1 MSRARP
7 ACRRST
13 AWTAPASRRACSTG
27 SRRAPRDSS
36 ALLLRQR
43 GRSEVTPE
51 TRPHLP
57 AAVDALADRDHA
69 AARRR
74 ALLAPSRVRPC
85 HPMPSPEAPGSE
97 IRAADVTDEE
107 VPWLRDFSPAG
118 AMRAAQ
124 ARTDPLARRTT
135 LRGPPEALLAGLAR
149 RAGKDAGAIGVG
161 VLARRRVLL
170 GSEHRRPDEA
180 ADGAVARAD
189 QAARLGD
196 GQGGGERRS
205 RRALLVDAGWEMIG
219 VQLDAGREPGEQ
231 VDWLE
236 GDGHWLWRAACPR
249 PCLPSSSRHLHL
261 RRARYHATHAWSSAR
276 SPSVPNP
283 RARAAGAAARCRSP
297 TP

>member
-7 ACRRST
+7 ACKRST

-43 GRSEVTPE
+43 GRSEVAPE
-51 TRPHLP
+51 ARPHLP
-57 AAVDALADRDHA
+57 AAVHALADRDHA
-69 AARRR
+69 PARRC
-74 ALLAPSRVRPC
+74 ALLAAGRVRPC

-118 AMRAAQ
+118 ATRAAQ

-149 RAGKDAGAIGVG
+149 RAGQDAGAIGVG
-161 VLARRRVLL
+161 ALARRALL
-170 GSEHRRPDEA
+170 GTEQRRPDEA

-196 GQGGGERRS
+196 GQGGGERR
-205 RRALLVDAGWEMIG
+205 RGRALLVDAGREIIG

-236 GDGHWLWRAACPR
+236 GDGRWLWRAACPR

-276 SPSVPNP
+276 SVPNP

-297 TP
+297 TPS